1 MSKQDNYPVKI
12 LERKSK
18 KHDLTY
24 TWYFYYY
31 DSKGRHMKSKSGYID
46 YEQCFNDVFVTYK
59 EYKEKG
65 IVPSRENDK
74 KSLDDIF
81 NLMLKDYDHQSEA
94 SKRDANNRYNKHIKP
109 ILGNRFIKTIK
120 LNELQ
125 EIVNNWNKNTYSS
138 VYEHNCSLLRKLF
151 ITARR
156 HGYISENPCELLVY
170 PKGRKKT
177 LKKTKMPENEDLKLF
192 RDYMLEKISECRKDK
207 RYKVCEYEIRGH
219 LLAFDIG
226 LITGARIGEVYA
238 LDWNNINFE
247 EMKFE
252 FRQSYDYMSKVM
264 NTEMKNQYSRR
275 DYPFDQDMKNK
286 LLEWKSITIDFF
298 GCLPSSLLT
307 REDKDRLDPRAMQ
320 DYIKKFN
327 KKYDKS
333 LSFHQLRHYFATIN
347 RYENN
352 ADLSML
358 QKLIGHAVGSD
369 VTDNVYAHLSDQ
381 KKRELLEKYNEH
393 IKPLLN

>member
-1 MSKQDNYPVKI
+1 MSNYPVKI

-18 KHDLTY
+18 KHDVTY
-24 TWYFYYY
+24 TWYFYFY
-31 DSKGRHMKSKSGYID
+31 DAKGRHMKSKSGYLS
-46 YEQCFNDVFVTYK
+46 YEEAFDDGLEAYK
-59 EYKEKG
+59 EYSEKG

-74 KSLDDIF
+74 KSLNDIF
-81 NLMLKDYDHQSEA
+81 KLMLKDYDHQSNA
-94 SKRDANNRYNKHIKP
+94 SKRDANNRYNKHLKP

-125 EIVNNWNKNTYSS
+125 EIVNTWNKNAYSS

-177 LKKTKMPENEDLKLF
+177 LKRTKMPENEDLKLF
-192 RDYMLEKISECRKDK
+192 RDYMLEKLNECGKDK
-207 RYKVCEYEIRGH
+207 RYKVSKYEIKGH

-226 LITGARIGEVYA
+226 LITGARIGEVYG
-238 LDWNNINFE
+238 LDWNNINFK

-252 FRQSYDYMSKVM
+252 FRQSYDYMSKLM

-286 LLEWKSITIDFF
+286 LLEWKSITIGFF

-333 LSFHQLRHYFATIN
+333 LSFHQLRHYFATVN

-352 ADLSML
+352 ADLAIL
-358 QKLIGHAVGSD
+358 QNLIGHAIGSD
-369 VTDNVYAHLSDQ
+369 VTDSVYAHLSDQ

>member
-1 MSKQDNYPVKI
+1 MSKKVQYRVKI

-18 KHDLTY
+18 KHDITY

-31 DSKGRHMKSKSGYID
+31 DAKGRHMKSKSGYLD
-46 YEQCFNDVFVTYK
+46 YEQCFNDGLEAYK
-59 EYKEKG
+59 EYSEKG

-81 NLMLKDYDHQSEA
+81 NLMLKDYNHQSNA
-94 SKRDANNRYNKHIKP
+94 TKRDTNNRYNKYIKP

-125 EIVNNWNKNTYSS
+125 EVVNDWNKNTYSS

-156 HGYISENPCELLVY
+156 HGYISENPCELLIY

-192 RDYMLEKISECRKDK
+192 RDYMLSKVNECGKDK
-207 RYKVCEYEIRGH
+207 RYKVSEYEIQGH

-226 LITGARIGEVYA
+226 LITGARIGEVYG

-286 LLEWKSITIDFF
+286 LLKWKSMTIDFF

-333 LSFHQLRHYFATIN
+333 LSFHQLRHYFATVN

-352 ADLSML
+352 ADLAML

-369 VTDNVYAHLSDQ
+369 VTDSVYAHLSDQ

>member
-1 MSKQDNYPVKI
+1 MPDYPVKI

-18 KHDLTY
+18 KHNLTY
-24 TWYFYYY
+24 AWYFYYY
-31 DSKGRHMKSKSGYID
+31 DAKGRHMKSKSGYLS
-46 YEQCFNDVFVTYK
+46 YEEAFNDGLIAYK
-59 EYKEKG
+59 EYSEKG

-81 NLMLKDYDHQSEA
+81 NLMLKDYNHQSNA
-94 SKRDANNRYNKHIKP
+94 TKRDTNNRYNKYVKP
-109 ILGNRFIKTIK
+109 LLGNRFIKTIK

-125 EIVNNWNKNTYSS
+125 EVVNDWNKNTYSS

-177 LKKTKMPENEDLKLF
+177 LRKTKMPENEDLKLF
-192 RDYMLEKISECRKDK
+192 REYMLKKMNECGKDK
-207 RYKVCEYEIRGH
+207 RYKVSMYEIQGH

-226 LITGARIGEVYA
+226 LVTGARIGEVYA

-275 DYPFDQDMKNK
+275 DYPFDRDMKNK
-286 LLEWKSITIDFF
+286 LLEWKSMTVDFF

-320 DYIKKFN
+320 DYMKKFN

-333 LSFHQLRHYFATIN
+333 LSFHQLRHYFATVN

-369 VTDNVYAHLSDQ
+369 VTDSVYAHLSDQ

>member
-1 MSKQDNYPVKI
+1 MSNYPVKI

-31 DSKGRHMKSKSGYID
+31 DAKGRHMKSKSGYLS
-46 YEQCFNDVFVTYK
+46 YEEAFNDGLIAYK
-59 EYKEKG
+59 EYSEKG

-81 NLMLKDYDHQSEA
+81 NLMLKDYNHQSNA
-94 SKRDANNRYNKHIKP
+94 TKRDTNNRYNKYIKP
-109 ILGNRFIKTIK
+109 LLGNRFIKTIK

-125 EIVNNWNKNTYSS
+125 EVVNDWNKNTYSS

-177 LKKTKMPENEDLKLF
+177 LRKTKMPENEDLKLF
-192 RDYMLEKISECRKDK
+192 RNYMLSKVNECGKDK
-207 RYKVCEYEIRGH
+207 RYKVSMYEIQGH

-226 LITGARIGEVYA
+226 LVTGARIGEVYA

-286 LLEWKSITIDFF
+286 LLEWKSMTVDFF
-298 GCLPSSLLT
+298 GYLPSSLLT

-320 DYIKKFN
+320 DYMKKFN

-333 LSFHQLRHYFATIN
+333 LSFHQLRHYFATVN

-352 ADLSML
+352 ADLAML

-369 VTDNVYAHLSDQ
+369 VTDSVYAHLSDQ